1 MSEVIKEVLVSKVVD
16 VICDICGNSCKDSED
31 KNLEYAE
38 IYIPGGGWGF
48 DSGKDGENHICHM
61 CEGCYDK
68 VRNFIE
74 NELGGKIRVDC
85 YL

>member
-1 MSEVIKEVLVSKVVD
+1 MSEVIKEVLTDKVVD
-16 VICDICGNSCKDSED
+16 VICDICSKSCKDSED
-31 KNLEYAE
+31 MNLEYAE
-38 IYIPGGGWGF
+38 IHIPGGGWGY
-48 DSGKDGENHICHM
+48 DSGKDGEDHKCQM

-74 NELGGKIRVDC
+74 NDLGGKIRVDR